1 MVPAQLQCS
10 ARLCSYC
17 VTDVSSCDNTSQQLM
32 AMGLCTA
39 LLTQGAD
46 SSAVTSSIGPLGL
59 LQTKLTP
66 MYLLP
71 VTR

>member
-17 VTDVSSCDNTSQQLM
+17 VTDISSCDNTSQQLM

-46 SSAVTSSIGPLGL
+46 SSAV
-59 LQTKLTP
+59 
-66 MYLLP
+66 
-71 VTR
+71 R